1 MKYLKNRFEYSALG
15 RRLQTC
21 FSQVKTYDSVIE
33 DATLAKYRQ
42 QELVRMKA
50 MYKQLKKTKL
60 RVCEHLLLKQVERY
74 LAKEKLK
81 AVNNEVNEC
90 NVETTN

>member
-15 RRLQTC
+15 RRLQTS

-42 QELVRMKA
+42 QELVKMKA
-50 MYKQLKKTKL
+50 MYKQLEKTKL

-74 LAKEKLK
+74 LVKEKLK
-81 AVNNEVNEC
+81 AVNENVNEC
-90 NVETTN
+90 NVEQIN

>member
-1 MKYLKNRFEYSALG
+1 MKYLKKRFEYSALG

-33 DATLAKYRQ
+33 DTTLAKYRQ

-50 MYKQLKKTKL
+50 MYKQLEKTKL

-74 LAKEKLK
+74 LAKELLK
-81 AVNNEVNEC
+81 PKEGRLNERSIENK
-90 NVETTN
+90 